1 MLHAL
6 AIILHL
12 LAINV
17 WVGGTFFSIVILPH
31 AAASL
36 EPAERH
42 AFMRIVFKRFFFWVW
57 LAMII
62 LISTGGAMIYNLFGR
77 IVDAPLYVVLMMGIA
92 LLMACVFLLNYF
104 GPYRLY
110 LQSLQQENFSDCQRH
125 LDYIRLLG
133 KINMVLGIC
142 VLLVIGGGPHFL
154 I

>member
-1 MLHAL
+1 MLYAL

-17 WVGGTFFSIVILPH
+17 WVGGTFFIVVILPR

-36 EPAERH
+36 EPVERH

-57 LAMII
+57 LAMMI
-62 LISTGGAMIYNLFGR
+62 LISTGGAMTYDLFDG
-77 IVDAPLYVVLMMGIA
+77 IVDAPPYVVLMMSIA
-92 LLMACVFLLNYF
+92 LVMGCVFLLNYF

-110 LQSLQQENFSDCQRH
+110 VQSLKQENLSASERH
-125 LDYIRLLG
+125 LDSIRLLS
-133 KINMVLGIC
+133 KINMALGIC